1 MVENSHKDKLYVMRD
16 EKYRQGLEDLIN
28 YVNTFSN
35 TKEMVMVEI
44 GSYAGESTE
53 QFANKFKKVIAIDP
67 FLNDYDENDVTCDY
81 MDLTEVFNEFNSRI
95 SKYDNVTHIRK
106 ISDDAIN
113 ELKDLKVDLVY
124 IDGLHTYDQVKIDIG
139 NYLPIINESGF
150 ICGHD
155 YHMVWQGV
163 VNAIHEKLGK
173 PDKIFQDTSWIKK
186 I

>member
-1 MVENSHKDKLYVMRD
+1 MVENLNKDKLYVMRD

-81 MDLTEVFNEFNSRI
+81 MDLTEVFNEFNS
-95 SKYDNVTHIRK
+95 SKAKEHI
-106 ISDDAIN
+106 
-113 ELKDLKVDLVY
+113 
-124 IDGLHTYDQVKIDIG
+124 
-139 NYLPIINESGF
+139 IIF
-150 ICGHD
+150 FHHK
-155 YHMVWQGV
+155 Y
-163 VNAIHEKLGK
+163 
-173 PDKIFQDTSWIKK
+173 
-186 I
+186 